1 VDYPITLD
9 RDDNGTW
16 LVSFP
21 DFPEAHT
28 FGRDVPDALA
38 HARDALA
45 TILDASIKD
54 KRPIPPPSATRSRY
68 SVRLPALM
76 AAKIGLY
83 EAMRTAGVGKAELA
97 RRLECHLPQIDR
109 LLALTHGSQLAH
121 LEAAV
126 QVLGKR
132 LDVAVQDVTAP
143 ARAAAPARS
152 TLDEQV
158 HRLSPARRRKIA
170 ALIALE
176 LTRQDH
182 RGANGQSVRRSR
194 AKGIVRRPRTAA

>member
-9 RDDNGTW
+9 QDDNGTQ

-21 DFPEAHT
+21 DFPEAHS
-28 FGRDVPDALA
+28 FGRDIPDALA

-45 TILDASIKD
+45 TILDAFIKD
-54 KRPIPPPSATRSRY
+54 KQPIPPPSPSRSRY
-68 SVRLPALM
+68 HVRLPALM
-76 AAKIGLY
+76 EVKIGLY

-126 QVLGKR
+126 QAVGKR
-132 LDVAVQDVTAP
+132 LDVVVQDVTAP
-143 ARAAAPARS
+143 PRAAAPARS
-152 TLDEQV
+152 TLDEQMQ
-158 HRLSPARRRKIA
+158 RLSPARRRKIA

-176 LTRQDH
+176 LTRQDRRRA
-182 RGANGQSVRRSR
+182 RGIGVR
-194 AKGIVRRPRTAA
+194 RRPRPAA